1 MMEYF
6 YVRATEMHFRNT
18 HLFCSENGEN
28 EHVEQ
33 KKCKHNFCI
42 PIVRNFP
49 LQLTIRL
56 SIETF
61 SDARFSS
68 LSLSLSLRIFIY
80 ISVVKITIRHKITME
95 STVYDCKMFVLW
107 LNIKTATVTFT
118 LRVFVRRKQH
128 VDASKEERAKAFYS
142 SRSSIYGQRGKKRV
156 MDIIAL

>member
-1 MMEYF
+1 
-6 YVRATEMHFRNT
+6 MHFRNT
-18 HLFCSENGEN
+18 HLFCSENGENGEN

-68 LSLSLSLRIFIY
+68 LSLSL
-80 ISVVKITIRHKITME
+80 
-95 STVYDCKMFVLW
+95 
-107 LNIKTATVTFT
+107 
-118 LRVFVRRKQH
+118 
-128 VDASKEERAKAFYS
+128 
-142 SRSSIYGQRGKKRV
+142 
-156 MDIIAL
+156 

>member
-1 MMEYF
+1 MDELNYTENKLQQESGHTVYWIRIEMMEYF

-61 SDARFSS
+61 SDARYSS
-68 LSLSLSLRIFIY
+68 LCLSLWEFLYTFQSLKSQFAIKLQWNPQY
-80 ISVVKITIRHKITME
+80 TTVK
-95 STVYDCKMFVLW
+95 CL
-107 LNIKTATVTFT
+107 
-118 LRVFVRRKQH
+118 
-128 VDASKEERAKAFYS
+128 S
-142 SRSSIYGQRGKKRV
+142 SG
-156 MDIIAL
+156 